1 MSLVKVRDLERMAD
15 EQNACVLA
23 FNVGSWMQ
31 IETVIRTAEELKKP
45 VILML
50 DPRFYTMG
58 HWIDPETFA
67 IAVKQIAEQVDVPI
81 SFHLDHCWDFD
92 LIERALKAGFP
103 SVMYDGST
111 LPIEENIA
119 NTKKVVEMAR
129 KYDAD
134 VEAELGHVGFAANRD
149 GVTDDLYTQ
158 PKDVEE
164 FTKQTGCSAIAVAI
178 GSAHGVYIETPKLDL
193 ERLEKINSITDTPIV
208 LHGGSGIPEDQL
220 RAAFKRGINKLNVG
234 TELNILMKEAMKDFG
249 LDESPNA
256 IWFPLLLQERLREY
270 LLNKMQ
276 LCEVKL

>member
-1 MSLVKVRDLERMAD
+1 MSLVKVRDLEKMAD

-31 IETVIRTAEELKKP
+31 IETVIKTAEEVKKP

-58 HWIDPETFA
+58 HWIDPETFST
-67 IAVKQIAEQVDVPI
+67 AVKSFANEVSVPV
-81 SFHLDHCWDFD
+81 SYHLDHCWDFD
-92 LIERALKAGFP
+92 LIERAMKAGFP

-119 NTKKVVEMAR
+119 NTKKVVEMAK
-129 KYDAD
+129 KYGAD

-164 FTKQTGCSAIAVAI
+164 FTKQSGCSAIAVAI
-178 GSAHGVYIETPKLDL
+178 GSAHGIYIETPKLDL
-193 ERLEKINSITDTPIV
+193 KRLEEIDKITDTPLV

-220 RAAFKRGINKLNVG
+220 RESFKRGINKLNVG
-234 TELNILMKEAMKDFG
+234 TELNIIMKESMKQFG
-249 LDESPNA
+249 NDEGVDEY
-256 IWFPLLLQERLREY
+256 WFPITLQKNLREY
-270 LLNKMQ
+270 LIEKLQ
-276 LCEVKL
+276 LCEIKL